1 MSNCKTIAIC
11 NQKGGVGKTTTTVNL
26 GVGLAMQGKKVLLI
40 DADPQGD
47 LTTCL
52 GWQDTD
58 NLGITLATKLTDVIN
73 ETMNDPTV
81 GILHHDEGVDL
92 VPANLELSAME
103 FNLVNAMSRETA
115 LRNYLSEV
123 KDKYDYMMQLVE
135 SVKERGVITPA
146 TVRQKEDGRYEL
158 VSGHRRKRACE
169 LAGFE
174 TLRCEVVDL
183 TRDEATILMVES
195 NFQRSQ
201 ILPSEKAFAYKMRL
215 EAMNRQGQR
224 TDLTSDPL
232 GPKSLSSRS
241 NDVLSAE
248 TGDSTSQIKRYI
260 RLTNL
265 VPELLD
271 LVDEGRMKMRPAV
284 EISFLD
290 EDCQRDLVDEI
301 DLNDCTPSHDQTI
314 RMRKMF
320 EEKKLTPEA
329 IQAIMS
335 EQKPNQRERIVL
347 SGDKV
352 RQYIPKNIPLIMTS
366 VTNYET
372 PSYGTGFTVPQYAYS
387 LFPEYNYQNAS
398 GKITTMKT
406 KAENYMSHWVFPKI
420 GDVDNVH
427 YTPVWYPDG
436 KYSVVIVQS
445 DAWTPMGTR

>member
-1 MSNCKTIAIC
+1 MAGRKSDFTLPTLDDLFSTQEMRDDAK
-11 NQKGGVGKTTTTVNL
+11 
-26 GVGLAMQGKKVLLI
+26 LAKIRDIPLKLI
-40 DADPQGD
+40 DDFPD
-47 LTTCL
+47 HPFKVR
-52 GWQDTD
+52 D
-58 NLGITLATKLTDVIN
+58 
-73 ETMNDPTV
+73 
-81 GILHHDEGVDL
+81 DED
-92 VPANLELSAME
+92 
-103 FNLVNAMSRETA
+103 
-115 LRNYLSEV
+115 
-123 KDKYDYMMQLVE
+123 MMQLVE

-201 ILPSEKAFAYKMRL
+201 ILPSEKAYAYKMRM
-215 EAMNRQGQR
+215 EAMKRQAGRPSKENVSPVGTNLR
-224 TDLTSDPL
+224 TDEMI
-232 GPKSLSSRS
+232 
-241 NDVLSAE
+241 AQE
-248 TGDSTSQIKRYI
+248 TGDSRNQIHRYI

-320 EEKKLTPEA
+320 DEGKLTPEA

-352 RQYIPKNIPLIMTS
+352 RQYIPKNIPLNQTEDY
-366 VTNYET
+366 VCKALEHYA
-372 PSYGTGFTVPQYAYS
+372 SY
-387 LFPEYNYQNAS
+387 LR
-398 GKITTMKT
+398 KR
-406 KAENYMSHWVFPKI
+406 AER
-420 GDVDNVH
+420 
-427 YTPVWYPDG
+427 
-436 KYSVVIVQS
+436 
-445 DAWTPMGTR
+445 DAR